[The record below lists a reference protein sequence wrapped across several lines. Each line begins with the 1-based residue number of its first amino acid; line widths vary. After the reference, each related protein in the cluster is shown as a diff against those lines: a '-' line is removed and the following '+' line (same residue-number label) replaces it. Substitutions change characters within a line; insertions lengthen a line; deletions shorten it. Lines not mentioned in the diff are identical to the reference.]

1 MENKKISL
9 NYTLNLLTKRLN
21 ILGIKANITGEN
33 SLEII
38 YNEEQKEYVLNMI
51 SQIDTNKNGFEF
63 KKIKNNEQNI
73 NSVNITFYRN
83 INTTCELLMYYID
96 SKLGTY
102 NINTFNKI
110 DLALDSFTDEDAI
123 ISIKKNID
131 ANNKYMVTITKEIS
145 KNEFLEKGHIILNSE
160 ILNSKLVHIIVKEN
174 KNGNYII
181 SNTLLFQD
189 EKELNDLLYIK
200 NDKSKTLVRRKKN
213 VTLV

>member
-200 NDKSKTLVRRKKN
+200 NDKAKTLVRRKKN

>member
-1 MENKKISL
+1 MKNTNLSL

-21 ILGIKANITGEN
+21 NLGIKTNITGEN

-63 KKIKNNEQNI
+63 KKRKSNEQNI

-83 INTTCELLMYYID
+83 INTTCELLMYYMD
-96 SKLGTY
+96 SKIGTY

-110 DLALDSFTDEDAI
+110 DLSLDTFTYEDAM

-131 ANNKYMVTITKEIS
+131 ANNKYMVTITKEIT
-145 KNEFLEKGHIILNSE
+145 KDELLEKGNVILNNE
-160 ILNSKLVHIIVKEN
+160 ILNSKLVHIIVREKI
-174 KNGNYII
+174 NGNYII
-181 SNTLLFQD
+181 SNTLLFQE
-189 EKELNDLLYIK
+189 EKELSDLLYI
-200 NDKSKTLVRRKKN
+200 NNNNIKTLVRKKKN